1 MLSNIL
7 RSLRSFWNYHFH
19 SRRNSCG
26 GDHRSHRHDSL
37 WHLLA
42 HWPKKVGLTLGL
54 STALFVA
61 SFLAMP
67 FLATPSYAVSKI
79 DVDLTKLSK
88 TMVYAEVYHMV
99 SKPEDYVGKIVK
111 VKGVLAIAQ
120 DEETGT
126 YYTAVLIADAAACC
140 QQGLEFEWTGHK
152 YPKDFPKVGSKIS
165 LTGKFTTYE
174 ENGMTY
180 IRIVT
185 DKLHW

>member
-1 MLSNIL
+1 
-7 RSLRSFWNYHFH
+7 
-19 SRRNSCG
+19 
-26 GDHRSHRHDSL
+26 
-37 WHLLA
+37 
-42 HWPKKVGLTLGL
+42 
-54 STALFVA
+54 
-61 SFLAMP
+61 MP
-67 FLATPSYAVSKI
+67 FLATPSYAAQKI

-88 TMVYAEVYHMV
+88 TMIFAEVYHMV
-99 SKPEDYVGKIVK
+99 SKPEDYIGKIVK
-111 VKGVLAIAQ
+111 IKGILAEAQ

-152 YPKDFPKVGSKIS
+152 YPNGFPKVGSKVS

>member
-1 MLSNIL
+1 M
-7 RSLRSFWNYHFH
+7 
-19 SRRNSCG
+19 
-26 GDHRSHRHDSL
+26 
-37 WHLLA
+37 
-42 HWPKKVGLTLGL
+42 TLGL
-54 STALFVA
+54 SAALFVA
-61 SFLAMP
+61 LP
-67 FLATPSYAVSKI
+67 FLATPSYAAQKI

-111 VKGVLAIAQ
+111 VKGVLAVAQ
-120 DEETGT
+120 DEDTGT

>member
-1 MLSNIL
+1 MTLS
-7 RSLRSFWNYHFH
+7 H
-19 SRRNSCG
+19 SNA
-26 GDHRSHRHDSL
+26 
-37 WHLLA
+37 LL
-42 HWPKKVGLTLGL
+42 
-54 STALFVA
+54 VA
-61 SFLAMP
+61 SFLTMP
-67 FLATPSYAVSKI
+67 FLATPAYAATKI

-88 TMVYAEVYHMV
+88 TMIFAEVYHMV

-152 YPKDFPKVGSKIS
+152 YPKDFQKVGSTVS

-185 DKLHW
+185 DKINW